1 MLGRRGDVMTL
12 APFRRAFEDVQRR
25 LARSSV
31 AAVKIENPVELYV
44 FEACVAMK
52 LGTSRWNTFKTH

>member
-1 MLGRRGDVMTL
+1 
-12 APFRRAFEDVQRR
+12 
-25 LARSSV
+25 V

-44 FEACVAMK
+44 FEAYVAMK